1 MLLTIF
7 LAIVFCVAITNMMF
21 AAVVFIQDKKLF
33 SSAPKEFQ
41 KVIVPREKELFYGAK
56 AIGWALLVFSCI
68 LILGVGVIS
77 VWDGLRSEYSFW
89 KIFIRFIVIFTVY
102 KLYDMIFFD
111 YFLLMKFHFF
121 QFYFPEIEDV
131 AQGRKYGYNIK
142 SQLIKLLIIF
152 PAASALVAWICSG
165 LR

>member
-56 AIGWALLVFSCI
+56 AIGWALLVFSFI

-89 KIFIRFIVIFTVY
+89 Q
-102 KLYDMIFFD
+102 FF
-111 YFLLMKFHFF
+111 
-121 QFYFPEIEDV
+121 FPEIEDV